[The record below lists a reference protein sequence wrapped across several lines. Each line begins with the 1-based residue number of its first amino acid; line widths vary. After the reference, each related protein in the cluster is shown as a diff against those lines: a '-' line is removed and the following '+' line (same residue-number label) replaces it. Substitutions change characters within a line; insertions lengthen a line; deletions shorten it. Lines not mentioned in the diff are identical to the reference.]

1 MKLLLDINDSEAS
14 FVMELL
20 KKFSFIKTTPISVE
34 NEFIVENS
42 IPEWQK
48 ELVRERIK
56 NTKPEDYL
64 TLEEVEKKITFDY

>member
-56 NTKPEDYL
+56 NTKPEEYL
-64 TLEEVEKKITFDY
+64 TLEEVEKKITFD

>member
-64 TLEEVEKKITFDY
+64 TLEEVEKKITFD